1 MVEKKAVDRA
11 ISSVYKGFRESS
23 DVEPV
28 NSLLFSV
35 SSPNE
40 LDERIWMVG
49 KEINDLDS
57 NQ

>member
-11 ISSVYKGFRESS
+11 ISSVYKCFRESS